1 MPSMLKETVSAL
13 KAGEMDFEGQ
23 GLAAKIMWNGM
34 SLAVIVAIIT
44 GSITRSFDIMV
55 QLVTIAAVLIAL
67 VGHARI
73 VGFLKI
79 TMSDDNSLMAYLS
92 KKPLTMATGN
102 GGAEFRHRGCG

>member
-67 VGHARI
+67 MIIPSWPIYRRNLLQWQPA
-73 VGFLKI
+73 
-79 TMSDDNSLMAYLS
+79 TEEPSSDTEDA
-92 KKPLTMATGN
+92 ADDGDDD
-102 GGAEFRHRGCG
+102 